1 MKYGFIGLLILILVI
16 CGVFGGFD
24 LALCVFFVI
33 LAILQFAHVWSRQSY
48 VISFKD
54 FIAPVINLLVGVILL
69 LGILSL

>member
-1 MKYGFIGLLILILVI
+1 MKYGIMGFLILILVI
-16 CGVFGGFD
+16 CGALGGFD
-24 LALCVFFVI
+24 LALCAFFVI

-69 LGILSL
+69 LGVLSL